1 MDNKIAEAYVEVG
14 ADLKPMQ
21 AAFASIRTGLNK
33 MATTRFNLPGG
44 GLLAGLG
51 LAGVGAAL
59 GKAVLGASDLAE
71 TMSKVNATFG
81 ESSKI
86 VTDAAAGMAKSF
98 GIPKREFLDAA
109 SLLGLVADG
118 AGIGGKAAADFS
130 VGMAKL
136 AADASS
142 FYNVPLGDALD
153 KIRSGL
159 NGQAEPLQ
167 AFGLLM
173 NEADVKAKAAAMGF
187 QAVNGEFDKTAKF
200 AARAALITEG
210 LSKVSGDLER
220 TAGGA
225 SNQSRMFWG
234 QLQNLADT
242 VGTTL
247 LPAFTEFLRLMNQ
260 VAADMSA
267 AASAGSETW
276 TNFVSTLKSAIEA
289 AGAIYRNWGSIVERT
304 GVMIGGWIQNMVER
318 FTWLKDTI
326 AAFLGWF
333 GTNWQSIFA
342 DAFNAVTTAL
352 SNLGRNFAD
361 FGKAAYDWI
370 ASGFTQPFEMKFT
383 PMMEGFKAET
393 TAFKAPELKLSSVQ
407 DQLDGIDQK
416 MVDAEQ
422 KAADDKAAAASAASK
437 PALDTKGAAGA
448 APQKEKELK
457 SEFVGLSDFA
467 KKIQSGSF
475 GKDKAADD
483 TARNTARAN
492 SLLQKLVDKG
502 NGNAVAVAA
511 GPA

>member
-14 ADLKPMQ
+14 ADLRPMQ
-21 AAFASIRTGLNK
+21 AAFASIRSGLNK
-33 MATTRFNLPGG
+33 MASTRFNIPGG

-51 LAGVGAAL
+51 LAGAGAAL
-59 GKAVLGASDLAE
+59 GKAVLGASELAE

-81 ESSKI
+81 TSSKV
-86 VTDAAAGMAKSF
+86 VTDAANQMAKSF
-98 GIPKREFLDAA
+98 GVPKREFLDAA

-118 AGIGGKAAADFS
+118 AGVTGKSAADFS
-130 VGMAKL
+130 VQMAKL

-173 NEADVKAKAAAMGF
+173 NEADVKARAAAMGF
-187 QAVNGEFDKTAKF
+187 QAVNGEFDKSSKF
-200 AARAALITEG
+200 AARASLITEG
-210 LSKVSGDLER
+210 LAKAQGDLER
-220 TAGGA
+220 TSGGA
-225 SNQSRMFWG
+225 ANQSRMFWG

-242 VGTTL
+242 VGATL
-247 LPAFTEFLRLMNQ
+247 LPAFTEFLQLMNQ
-260 VAADMSA
+260 VAADMSTA
-267 AASAGSETW
+267 AEAGSDAW
-276 TNFVSTLKSAIEA
+276 SSFVSTLKSAIEA

-304 GVMIGGWIQNMVER
+304 GVMVGGWIQNMVER

-333 GTNWQSIFA
+333 GENWRSIFQ
-342 DAFNAVTTAL
+342 DAFGAVTTAL
-352 SNLGRNFAD
+352 ANLGKNFAD
-361 FGKAAYDWI
+361 FGRAAYDWI

-383 PMMEGFKAET
+383 PMMEGFQAQTSE
-393 TAFKAPELKLSSVQ
+393 FKAPELKLSSVQ
-407 DQLDGIDQK
+407 DQLDSIDQK
-416 MVDAEQ
+416 MVDSEQ
-422 KAADDKAAAASAASK
+422 KRADDKAAADSKAAN
-437 PALDTKGAAGA
+437 PALNTQPGAAQGQ
-448 APQKEKELK
+448 PKKEELK

-475 GKDKAADD
+475 GKDKTGEE
-483 TARNTARAN
+483 TAKNTARAN
-492 SLLQKLVDKG
+492 TLLQKLVDKG
-502 NGNAVAVAA
+502 GGNAVAVAA